1 MNEQIWKDNLAV
13 IQQRWPHLAHR
24 LEDTQADECIGAPSR
39 NGLWVL
45 HTDGGQ
51 AVHSMYAP
59 ERESARFCENCHAES
74 ILFLGFGCGYQLLP
88 FLKEQRF
95 RRLLILESSLAR
107 LKAVLHHVDR
117 RDVLADER
125 VELTV
130 LGAQDE
136 FLAWISVH
144 YHPIWHGELANYP
157 LRPIVDQQADYF
169 RSVLQGLSEYF
180 HMMAGDLSS
189 QAFFAKTWFTNILMN
204 LHHHQSHQRPLDLP
218 VGRPVVLAGA
228 APSLE
233 EGIGPIKEMQG
244 RGHFVIACD
253 AALRPLLQNGIKPD
267 LVLSLD
273 AQPLVSRHFVGV
285 NPSEITLLCDIA
297 SPPSLARQY
306 GAYFFA
312 GGHPLARLSG
322 LGVLD
327 TQGGNVGYAVLAL
340 GKLLSRDI
348 TCYGFDFCFP
358 QAKSYARE
366 VYVYPEFMHASCRL
380 GSLENDVLS
389 LVFRYQHL
397 QKEKSKHGLVYTPAL
412 FLDYRRAF
420 GALMQQDIQPVG
432 AAFACVRGQ
441 DFIHNYRK
449 RVLALDARL
458 AGRQESRHDP
468 VLMTLAPLA
477 AYFVRDNL
485 KVDQA
490 WAHAI
495 DWAQDFLKNRI

>member
-1 MNEQIWKDNLAV
+1 MNEQIWEDNLTV
-13 IQQRWPHLAHR
+13 IQQRWPHLAYC
-24 LEDTQADECIGAPSR
+24 LQDTQADKCIGALSR

-45 HTDGGQ
+45 HTHSGQ

-59 ERESARFCENCHAES
+59 EKESARFCESSRAES
-74 ILFLGFGCGYQLLP
+74 VLFLGFGCGYQLLP

-95 RRLLILESSLAR
+95 RRLLILESSLGR

-117 RDVLADER
+117 RDVLTDER
-125 VELTV
+125 VELAV

-136 FLAWISVH
+136 FLAWISMH
-144 YHPIWHGELANYP
+144 YHPVWHGELANYP

-169 RSVLQGLSEYF
+169 QSILQSLSKYF
-180 HMMAGDLSS
+180 HIMAGDLSS
-189 QAFFAKTWFTNILMN
+189 QAFFAKTWFANILMN
-204 LHHHQSHQRPLDLP
+204 LRHQPHKPPLNLP
-218 VGRPVVLAGA
+218 VDCPVVLAGA

-233 EGIGPIKEMQG
+233 EGVDPIKKMQS
-244 RGHFVIACD
+244 RGYFLIACD

-285 NPSEITLLCDIA
+285 TPGEITLLCDIA

-348 TCYGFDFCFP
+348 TYYGFDFCFP

-366 VYVYPEFMHASCRL
+366 VYVYPEFMHTACRL
-380 GSLENDVLS
+380 GGLENDVLS
-389 LVFRYQHL
+389 LVFRYQYL
-397 QKEKSKHGLVYTPAL
+397 QKEKNKHGLVYTPTL
-412 FLDYRRAF
+412 FLDYRCAF
-420 GALMQQDIQPVG
+420 EALIQQDIQPSG
-432 AAFACVRGQ
+432 AVFACVRGQ
-441 DFIHNYRK
+441 DFIYNYRK
-449 RVLALDARL
+449 RVLALDVRL
-458 AGRQESRHDP
+458 LKRQESYHDP
-468 VLMTLAPLA
+468 VLMTLTPLA

-490 WAHAI
+490 WVHAI
-495 DWAQDFLKNRI
+495 DWAQDFVKNRI